1 MKVLVTGATGFIGNH
16 VVQYL
21 LANNHEVVATSSNEE
36 KAKNFSWFNRVK
48 YLPLNLIQL
57 DQAVNYFQY
66 FSSPD
71 IIIHLAWEGLPNY
84 DSLFHFEENLPRH
97 CQFLKNLVLHGAK
110 DITVTGT
117 CFEYGMQEGELSE
130 TMPAL
135 PSNSYS
141 IAKDTLRKF
150 LEQLQLKTP
159 FDLKW
164 VRLFYMY
171 GPGQNPQ
178 SLFSQLQK
186 AIDTKETVFN
196 MSAGDQLRDYLPVEK
211 MAEYIVRIALQNK
224 VIGIINCCSGIPIKV
239 STLVE
244 NYLQRQNKSIQLNKG
259 FYPYS
264 KNEPMNFWGNGEK
277 LRNVIK

>member
-36 KAKNFSWFNRVK
+36 KAKDFSWFNRVK

-84 DSLFHFEENLPRH
+84 VSLFHFEENLPRH
-97 CQFLKNLVLHGAK
+97 YLFLKNLVLNGAK

-135 PSNSYS
+135 PSNSYA

-150 LEQLQLKTP
+150 LEQLQLKNS
-159 FDLKW
+159 FNLKW
-164 VRLFYMY
+164 ARLFYMY

-178 SLFSQLQK
+178 SIFSQLQK

-196 MSAGDQLRDYLPVEK
+196 MSAGDQLRDYLSVEK
-211 MAEYIVRIALQNK
+211 IAEYIVRIALQNIEK
-224 VIGIINCCSGIPIKV
+224 GIINCCCGIPIKV
-239 STLVE
+239 SDLVE
-244 NYLQRQNKSIQLNKG
+244 EYLQQQNKTIQLNKG

-277 LRNVIK
+277 LRRIFF

>member
-1 MKVLVTGATGFIGNH
+1 MKILVTGATGFIGNN
-16 VVQYL
+16 VVEYL

-36 KAKNFSWFNRVK
+36 KAKDFSWFNRVK
-48 YLPLNLIQL
+48 YLPLNLIEL
-57 DQAVNYFQY
+57 NYGFNYFQY

-97 CQFLKNLVLHGAK
+97 YKFLKNLVLQGAK

-135 PSNSYS
+135 PSNSYA

-164 VRLFYMY
+164 ARLFYMY
-171 GPGQNPQ
+171 GIGQNPQ
-178 SLFSQLQK
+178 SLFSQLK
-186 AIDTKETVFN
+186 KVLDNGDTDFN
-196 MSAGDQLRDYLPVEK
+196 MSAGDQLRDYLTVEK
-211 MAEYIVRIALQNK
+211 VAEYIARIALQNK
-224 VIGIINCCSGIPIKV
+224 EKGIINCCSGIPIKV

-244 NYLQRQNKSIQLNKG
+244 NYLQQQNKTIILNKG

-264 KNEPMNFWGNGEK
+264 KNEPMNFWGNKEK
-277 LRNVIK
+277 LRKALT

>member
-21 LANNHEVVATSSNEE
+21 LAKNYEVVATSSNEE
-36 KAKNFSWFNRVK
+36 KAKNFSWFNKVK
-48 YLPLNLIQL
+48 YLTLNFNELNYDL
-57 DQAVNYFQY
+57 NYFQY

-71 IIIHLAWEGLPNY
+71 IVIHLAWEGLPNY

-97 CQFLKNLVLHGAK
+97 YQFLKNLVLHGAK
-110 DITVTGT
+110 NITVTGT

-135 PSNSYS
+135 PSNAYA

-150 LEQLQLKTP
+150 LEQLQMKNP

-164 VRLFYMY
+164 ARLFYMY
-171 GPGQNPQ
+171 GIGQNPQ

-186 AIDTKETVFN
+186 ALDNRDTVFN
-196 MSAGDQLRDYLPVEK
+196 ISAGDQLRDYLPVEK

-224 VIGIINCCSGIPIKV
+224 EKGIINCCSGIPIKV
-239 STLVE
+239 SDLVE
-244 NYLQRQNKSIQLNKG
+244 DYLHKQNKMLQLNKG

-264 KNEPMNFWGNGEK
+264 KNEPMNFWGNDEK
-277 LRNVIK
+277 LRKILF